1 MEKLRDRMEADLTLG
16 GYSAWTVKIYLDCA
30 KKFAEHFPHPPGR
43 MGEAEVREYLLYLI
57 KRRKLSRSYIKQV
70 RAALIFLYRVTL
82 KRPMEVANL
91 PTMRR
96 QQRLPKVLSGSEMI
110 ALLGATESPKY
121 RLILM
126 TMYGGGLR
134 IFEACQ
140 LTASDIDSKRM
151 LIHVRLGKGGRDRY
165 TVLSK
170 RLLADLR
177 DYYSAARPQ
186 TWLFPGLSE
195 DEHVTTQSVRKVLAK
210 AVTAAGIT
218 KRVTPHTL
226 RHSFATHL
234 IESGLDVTVVQ
245 ELLGHRSL
253 NATMIYTHISV
264 DHIGRTQS
272 PLDLLGTKNG
282 VVFG

>member
-30 KKFAEHFPHPPGR
+30 KKFAEHFPNPPGR

-110 ALLGATESPKY
+110 ALLAATESPKY

-126 TMYGGGLR
+126 TMYGSGLR

-140 LTASDIDSKRM
+140 LTAGDIDSKRM

-170 RLLADLR
+170 RLLSDLR
-177 DYYSAARPQ
+177 DYYRAARPQ
-186 TWLFPGLSE
+186 TWLFPGISE

-210 AVTAAGIT
+210 AVAAAGIT

-234 IESGLDVTVVQ
+234 IESGKDVTVVQ

-253 NATMIYTHISV
+253 CATMIYTHISV

-282 VVFG
+282 VVLG